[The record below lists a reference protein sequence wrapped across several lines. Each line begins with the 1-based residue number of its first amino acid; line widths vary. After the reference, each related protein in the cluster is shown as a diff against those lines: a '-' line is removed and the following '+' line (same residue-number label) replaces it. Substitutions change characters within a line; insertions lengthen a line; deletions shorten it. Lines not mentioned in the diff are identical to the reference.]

1 MVETIFA
8 VMAVSV
14 IIVVCLMG
22 QPSNEPKQV
31 LIKKI

>member
-22 QPSNEPKQV
+22 QPSN
-31 LIKKI
+31 